1 MQTQLIVSLFLS
13 LFAISTSVIAEECG
27 SRSGDSVYVMDCI
40 AERYQAADKEL
51 NELYHEAMKSLTDE
65 GKKKL
70 ENAQQAWLKY
80 RDVSL
85 AFITEINRKTGST
98 GNVIIED
105 YRVTLVKKRIAELQY
120 VLKGPA
126 ASPAEW

>member
-1 MQTQLIVSLFLS
+1 MQTQFIVAIFSGLFV
-13 LFAISTSVIAEECG
+13 ISNSVMAEECG

-40 AERYQAADKEL
+40 AERYRAADQEL
-51 NELYHEAMKSLTDE
+51 NEIYSEALKSLSDE

-70 ENAQQAWLKY
+70 EDAQKAWFRY

-85 AFITEINRKTGST
+85 AFITEVNRKTGST

-105 YRVTLVKKRIAELQY
+105 YRVTLTRKRVAELRY
-120 VLKGPA
+120 VLKGPEA
-126 ASPAEW
+126 GPAEW